1 MFGEHLIIKNIN
13 STMIIRFSLI
23 LICIIPLLILSCDKN
38 EKDNYFAPCGIIIDF
53 RACDVDD
60 IGNNLKWL
68 NDIIESSKTDKTGN
82 YLGRIWYK
90 KYNNQD
96 IIVTDMSLGSGGVA
110 YYCFKCS
117 GENIIIEDMNFYHS
131 LSEKD
136 VLWTNICID

>member
-1 MFGEHLIIKNIN
+1 MK
-13 STMIIRFSLI
+13 TRFKFI
-23 LICIIPLLILSCDKN
+23 LIGIITLLILSCDKN
-38 EKDNYFAPCGIIIDF
+38 EKDNYIAPCGKIIDF
-53 RACDVDD
+53 RACDVND

-68 NDIIESSKTDKTGN
+68 NDIIVTSKNDKSGN

-90 KYNNQD
+90 KYNEQD

-110 YYCFKCS
+110 YYCFNCS

-136 VLWTNICID
+136 ILWTNICIN

>member
-1 MFGEHLIIKNIN
+1 MAII
-13 STMIIRFSLI
+13 T
-23 LICIIPLLILSCDKN
+23 LLILSCYKN
-38 EKDNYFAPCGIIIDF
+38 EKDNYIAPCGKIKGF
-53 RACDVDD
+53 SACGVDD

-68 NDIIESSKTDKTGN
+68 NDIIVTSKNDKTGN

-117 GENIIIEDMNFYHS
+117 GENIVIEDMNFYNS
-131 LSEKD
+131 LSESD
-136 VLWTNICID
+136 ILWTNICID